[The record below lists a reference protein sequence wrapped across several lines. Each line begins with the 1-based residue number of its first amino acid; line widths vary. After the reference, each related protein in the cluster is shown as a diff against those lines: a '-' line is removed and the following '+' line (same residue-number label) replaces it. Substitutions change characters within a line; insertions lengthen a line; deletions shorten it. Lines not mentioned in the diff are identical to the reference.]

1 MVIFASAPKVQNNS
15 TTLASSKVAGIIA
28 TSSLGGWYEDRFR
41 SIDVVAVVQTIF
53 LPTTCQP
60 FLIDDIPVDDLHE
73 TWIGENDDIQTYKR
87 RTCLRCH
94 GKVLSTSAPSTSI
107 LMLRSPIEMVGFSS
121 APMERPCQPA
131 ASLVWSGATMHEHL
145 KGVLPRECV
154 SRSDGKKCWWPGWLC
169 RDPSALAFPLGM
181 PGQASQRLSG
191 TNLES
196 RV

>member
-1 MVIFASAPKVQNNS
+1 MAMAKFCPHQP
-15 TTLASSKVAGIIA
+15 LQH
-28 TSSLGGWYEDRFR
+28 RF
-41 SIDVVAVVQTIF
+41 
-53 LPTTCQP
+53 
-60 FLIDDIPVDDLHE
+60 
-73 TWIGENDDIQTYKR
+73 WW
-87 RTCLRCH
+87 
-94 GKVLSTSAPSTSI
+94 
-107 LMLRSPIEMVGFSS
+107 LRSPIEMVGFSS
-121 APMERPCQPA
+121 APMERPCRPP

-196 RV
+196 RGLYNQKYTIVMSNIWYTYYVYARLCTGLTILGAFMYLPKRVVGHWRLRSFEVSLPSATENMINTTICIQLRGFIPTHY